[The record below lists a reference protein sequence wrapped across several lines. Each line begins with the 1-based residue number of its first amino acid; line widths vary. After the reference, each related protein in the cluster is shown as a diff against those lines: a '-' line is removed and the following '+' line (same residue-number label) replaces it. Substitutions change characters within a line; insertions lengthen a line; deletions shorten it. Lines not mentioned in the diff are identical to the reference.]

1 MQSPFFN
8 KKKTT
13 EKQLTKIIST
23 YHQKDKMTQ
32 DWNKMQ
38 IQQAYSKKKKKN
50 SYNTKDNIAL
60 FFSNSNLQNSS
71 EKINSQ
77 LMILGKRRRKY
88 CAVGWCTVKF

>member
-23 YHQKDKMTQ
+23 YQQQDKMTQ

-38 IQQAYSKKKKKN
+38 IQQAYSKKKKKP
-50 SYNTKDNIAL
+50 KKL
-60 FFSNSNLQNSS
+60 LQY
-71 EKINSQ
+71 
-77 LMILGKRRRKY
+77 KR
-88 CAVGWCTVKF
+88 

>member
-23 YHQKDKMTQ
+23 YQQQDKMTQ

-38 IQQAYSKKKKKN
+38 IQQAYSKKKKK
-50 SYNTKDNIAL
+50 TQKTLTI
-60 FFSNSNLQNSS
+60 Q
-71 EKINSQ
+71 KI
-77 LMILGKRRRKY
+77 ILHCSFQTQIYKILLRK
-88 CAVGWCTVKF
+88 

>member
-23 YHQKDKMTQ
+23 YQQQDKMTQ

-50 SYNTKDNIAL
+50 PKKL
-60 FFSNSNLQNSS
+60 LQY
-71 EKINSQ
+71 
-77 LMILGKRRRKY
+77 KR
-88 CAVGWCTVKF
+88 